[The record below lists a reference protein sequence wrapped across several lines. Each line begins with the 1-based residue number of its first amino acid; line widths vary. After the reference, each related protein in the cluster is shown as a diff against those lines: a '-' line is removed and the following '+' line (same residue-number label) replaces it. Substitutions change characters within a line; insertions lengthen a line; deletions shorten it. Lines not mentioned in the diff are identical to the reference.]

1 MNSVTIST
9 HPVRVSGGQVVEP
22 RGQTAPG
29 DIGRDGGKSDLSDD
43 KHTAKSL
50 PGDVGTALRDAFRA
64 TVDEDVPLEMLDLL
78 RRLD

>member
-1 MNSVTIST
+1 MNSVTVSA

-22 RGQTAPG
+22 KGQTAPG
-29 DIGRDGGKSDLSDD
+29 NVGRDAGKSGPSDD
-43 KHTAKSL
+43 KRASKSL

-64 TVDEDVPLEMLDLL
+64 TVDEDVPAEMLDLL

>member
-1 MNSVTIST
+1 M
-9 HPVRVSGGQVVEP
+9 VEP
-22 RGQTAPG
+22 KGQTALG
-29 DIGRDGGKSDLSDD
+29 NVGRDAGKSHLSDD
-43 KHTAKSL
+43 KNTAKSL